1 LPGATGEVKSWL
13 LIEIIGF
20 YMIIVGA
27 IVFLLLETCTSI
39 FNENTPKESE
49 RKDRDIIKYSVRTIE
64 WQGFNYLL
72 IFSPALLLWKEHE
85 LPLETHTVGAV
96 SWTPLMIT
104 TISVSLL

>member
-1 LPGATGEVKSWL
+1 
-13 LIEIIGF
+13 
-20 YMIIVGA
+20 MIIVGA

-72 IFSPALLLWKEHE
+72 IFTPSILLMTERNDPLQTGTPDAISWK
-85 LPLETHTVGAV
+85 
-96 SWTPLMIT
+96 PLMYT
-104 TISVSLL
+104 VVATSVL